1 MALSK
6 DIEFKGISV
15 PSAYH
20 RVWNVSLSKASMSFG
35 LSVHANAG
43 GEMLSSTAHECAYDI
58 NGSNPI
64 RQAYEHL
71 KSLPEFAS
79 ASDC

>member
-20 RVWNVSLSKASMSFG
+20 RVWNVSLSKESISFG
-35 LSVHANAG
+35 LSVHADAG
-43 GEMLSSTAHECAYDI
+43 GEMLSSTAHECEYDI
-58 NGSNPI
+58 DGENPI
-64 RQAYEHL
+64 RQAYMHI
-71 KSLPEFAS
+71 KTLPDFAG
-79 ASDC
+79 ATDC